1 MKTFAFKFEPVLKLR
16 RYRRDVCR
24 QLLAQVL
31 ADDAQLV
38 SQRQRLE
45 FARERQLD
53 ELRALSEG
61 GVVDI
66 SGAAAR
72 RYHSGQLAGEIRA
85 VEYRREVVAQQIALC
100 RQALV
105 RADQDVKA
113 LEKIGEKQRREY
125 EDEQDRLGA
134 RELEDVW
141 SSARSAE
148 IRR

>member
-16 RYRRDVCR
+16 RYRRDLCR

-38 SQRQRLE
+38 SQRQSME
-45 FARERQLD
+45 SARQHQLA
-53 ELRALSEG
+53 ELRSLSEG

-66 SGAAAR
+66 SGAASR
-72 RYHSGQLAGEIRA
+72 RYYIGQLAGEIRA
-85 VEYRREVVAQQIALC
+85 VEHRREVVAQQIALC